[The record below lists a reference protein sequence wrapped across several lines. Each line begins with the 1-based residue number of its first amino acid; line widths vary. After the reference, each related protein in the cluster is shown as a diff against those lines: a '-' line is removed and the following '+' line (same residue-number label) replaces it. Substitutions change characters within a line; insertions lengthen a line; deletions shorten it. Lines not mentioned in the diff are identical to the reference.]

1 MKRVLI
7 HIGELYATA
16 QPAVIE
22 TVLGSC
28 VSACLFDPV
37 HNIGGMN
44 HIFLPGSSP
53 GDTCIAR
60 YGVHAMELLMARIV
74 RLGGDPARLEAK
86 VFGAA
91 NVLRVDTDRIGVA
104 RQNEKCVRDFL
115 HAHEIPVLGEN
126 LGGSHPLKVRMY
138 AHTGRVLVK
147 TLATNHLDRLIQH
160 EKRAGAALARRWE
173 WFDGAGKVLNPA
185 EPAHE

>member
-1 MKRVLI
+1 MNRVVI
-7 HIGELYATA
+7 HIGELYATS

-37 HNIGGMN
+37 HFIGGMN
-44 HIFLPGSSP
+44 HIFLPGSSQ

-60 YGVHAMELLMARIV
+60 YGVHAMELLLARIM
-74 RLGGDPARLEAK
+74 RLGGDRSQLRAK

-91 NVLRVDTDRIGVA
+91 NVLRVNTDQIGVA
-104 RQNEKCVRDFL
+104 RENEKCVREFL
-115 HAHEIPVLGEN
+115 RAHDIPVIGEN
-126 LGGSHPLKVRMY
+126 LGGRHPLKIRMY

-147 TLATNHLDRLIQH
+147 ALATNHLNRLIEG
-160 EKRAGAALARRWE
+160 EKRASVALARRWE
-173 WFDGAGKVLNPA
+173 WFDGAGEVLNA
-185 EPAHE
+185 TEPGA

>member
-1 MKRVLI
+1 MKRVVI

-37 HNIGGMN
+37 HHIGGMN

-53 GDTCIAR
+53 GDACVAR

-74 RLGGDPARLEAK
+74 RLGGEPAQLQAK

-91 NVLRVDTDRIGVA
+91 NVLRVNTDQIGVA
-104 RQNEKCVRDFL
+104 RENEKCVREFL
-115 HAHEIPVLGEN
+115 AAHDIPLLGEN
-126 LGGSHPLKVRMY
+126 LGGCQPLKVKMY

-147 TLATNHLDRLIQH
+147 PLATHHLDRLIDG
-160 EKRAGAALARRWE
+160 EKRASAALARRWE
-173 WFDGAGKVLNPA
+173 WFEGAGEILNLA
-185 EPAHE
+185 EHEA